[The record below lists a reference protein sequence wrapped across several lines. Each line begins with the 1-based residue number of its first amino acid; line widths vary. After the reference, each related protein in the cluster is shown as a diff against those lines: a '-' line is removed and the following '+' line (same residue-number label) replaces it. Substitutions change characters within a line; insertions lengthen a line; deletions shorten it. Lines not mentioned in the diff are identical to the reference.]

1 MFRNP
6 LIDVVVVLIVV
17 LLIFGPK
24 RLPELGK
31 GLGKGM
37 REFKDG
43 ITGNSKDEDEDK
55 PAISQATSVGEPT
68 ATKAGEQV
76 ASPGPGSTE
85 VGSERRS

>member
-1 MFRNP
+1 
-6 LIDVVVVLIVV
+6 LIDAVLVVVVV

-43 ITGNSKDEDEDK
+43 ITGDSKDEPGDQAALTSAS
-55 PAISQATSVGEPT
+55 PPVNPPVATSADNVSSQDRES
-68 ATKAGEQV
+68 A
-76 ASPGPGSTE
+76 E
-85 VGSERRS
+85 VGSERKS